1 MSTQAWIYLGMTFT
15 FFAIFA
21 AIVMKTYR
29 KGTKDQVEAP
39 KYRMLD
45 ED

>member
-1 MSTQAWIYLGMTFT
+1 MKWDAVIYLGMTMGL
-15 FFAIFA
+15 FAIFA
-21 AIVMKTYR
+21 AIVFTTYR
-29 KGTKDQVEAP
+29 KKNRGQAEAP